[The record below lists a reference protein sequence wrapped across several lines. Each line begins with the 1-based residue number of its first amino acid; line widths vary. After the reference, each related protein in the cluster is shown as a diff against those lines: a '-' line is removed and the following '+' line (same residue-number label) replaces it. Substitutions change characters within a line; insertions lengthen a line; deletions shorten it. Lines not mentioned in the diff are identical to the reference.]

1 MVQPLIRENLPGRGI
16 DAIHLLPTRMKITAY
31 NQHNGSFPPSSWS
44 LCKVT
49 TVYRALGAV
58 VLIQSRAAATFVR
71 DLENLL
77 LLRGGPAFVA
87 GLPTAD
93 PPRRTAN
100 PRNLNRFVAARAMTV
115 HFGSADWEND
125 PRQNATGGAGRFAN
139 RQTIVSRFGIYSSAP

>member
-58 VLIQSRAAATFVR
+58 VLIQSRAAATKLSIRMLPLRRGEPAVCLGVEQQIPR
-71 DLENLL
+71 SATQNVQVPSLIAA
-77 LLRGGPAFVA
+77 LRG
-87 GLPTAD
+87 
-93 PPRRTAN
+93 
-100 PRNLNRFVAARAMTV
+100 MTV
-115 HFGSADWEND
+115 SGNERRGDDNC
-125 PRQNATGGAGRFAN
+125 R
-139 RQTIVSRFGIYSSAP
+139 GINPIPTNVCEPSKAWGDEML